1 MMLCLVLGT
10 RPPGGAAEPS
20 AFSYLIPLLAILF
33 IYYFIL
39 LRPQQKESQRHK
51 KLLES
56 LKKGDEVITDSGLVG
71 TVVAVQ
77 DEFVVLKAGETTK
90 LKFLK
95 SKVWSRLS
103 SLENSKDTATDKAK
117 SAS

>member
-1 MMLCLVLGT
+1 MMLILAVGT
-10 RPPGGAAEPS
+10 TPASGAAQPS
-20 AFSYLIPLLAILF
+20 AFSYLVPLLAILF

-77 DEFVVLKAGETTK
+77 DEFVVLKAGENTK

-103 SLENSKDTATDKAK
+103 SLEAAKDAGDKAK

>member
-1 MMLCLVLGT
+1 MNLLLLVGS
-10 RPPGGAAEPS
+10 RPGSAEPS
-20 AFSYLIPLLAILF
+20 AFSYMIPLLAILF
-33 IYYFIL
+33 IYYFVL

-51 KLLES
+51 KLLDS
-56 LKKGDEVITDSGLVG
+56 LKKGDEVVTDSGLVG

-77 DEFVVLKAGETTK
+77 DDFVVLKAGENVR

-103 SLENSKDTATDKAK
+103 AVETPAEKEPAKD
-117 SAS
+117 

>member
-1 MMLCLVLGT
+1 MSFCLLLGT
-10 RPPGGAAEPS
+10 RPPGGAAEPT
-20 AFSYLIPLLAILF
+20 AFSYLVPILLVLF

-56 LKKGDEVITDSGLVG
+56 LKKGDEVVTDSGLVG

-77 DEFVVLKAGETTK
+77 DEFVVLKAGENTK

-103 SLENSKDTATDKAK
+103 TVEAAPAAGDKAK
-117 SAS
+117 S

>member
-1 MMLCLVLGT
+1 MNLLLLVGT
-10 RPPGGAAEPS
+10 RPGSGEPS
-20 AFSYLIPLLAILF
+20 SGAFSFMIPLLAILF

-39 LRPQQKESQRHK
+39 LRPQHKESQRHK

-56 LKKGDEVITDSGLVG
+56 LKKGDEVVTDSGLVG
-71 TVVAVQ
+71 TIVSVQ
-77 DEFVVLKAGETTK
+77 DDFIVLKAGENVR

-103 SLENSKDTATDKAK
+103 AVETPEKETAKDKG
-117 SAS
+117 

>member
-1 MMLCLVLGT
+1 MSLILLLGS
-10 RPPGGAAEPS
+10 RPAPGAAEPT
-20 AFSYLIPLLAILF
+20 AFSYLVPLLAILF

-51 KLLES
+51 KLLDS
-56 LKKGDEVITDSGLVG
+56 LKKGDEVVTDSGLVG

-77 DEFVVLKAGETTK
+77 DEFVVLKAGENTK

-103 SLENSKDTATDKAK
+103 AIDSAKDGPPAK
-117 SAS
+117 SE